1 MLITEKKLR
10 RIIRQELVKKQNLN
24 EGLDIRKIGLAL
36 SVMAAM
42 GVTSVK
48 EVDAFPFFKK
58 KPAVEQ
64 TSASQLDAKLR
75 KAIILLEQL
84 PEMPL
89 RNDFIKSAE
98 EGLESKDESVK
109 VNCLQTV
116 NLLLKVPVKIPAN
129 IAK

>member
-1 MLITEKKLR
+1 MLIKESRLR
-10 RIIRQELVKKQNLN
+10 EIIRQELVKKQNIN

-48 EVDAFPFFKK
+48 EVDAFPFFNK

-89 RNDFIKSAE
+89 RDDFIKSAK
-98 EGLESKDESVK
+98 EGLNSEDESVK
-109 VNCLQTV
+109 VDCLKTV
-116 NLLLKVPVKIPAN
+116 NLILKVPVKIPDN